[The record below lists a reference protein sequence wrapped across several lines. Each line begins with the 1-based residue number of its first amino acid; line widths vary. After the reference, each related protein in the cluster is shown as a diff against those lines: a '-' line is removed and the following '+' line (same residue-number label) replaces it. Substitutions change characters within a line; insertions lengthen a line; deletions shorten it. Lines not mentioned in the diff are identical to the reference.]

1 MLNIQNY
8 VRAESL
14 DQAYELV
21 QNKRNRILGGM
32 LWLRM
37 EDIAVGKAIDLSGLG
52 LDTIGETDEAFSIG
66 ACVTLRQLEKHA
78 GLNVMTNY
86 AVRDAVQDI
95 VGVQFRNLATVGG
108 SLWGRF
114 GFSDVLTV
122 FQALGAQVEL
132 HHAGV
137 MPLAQFAEMTGVRD
151 VLVRV
156 IVPKCAGRFA
166 YQAVRAQ
173 RTDFPTLTCAA
184 AVTADRV
191 CVAIG
196 ARPGRAIEV
205 KDEQGLLKDG
215 VTPETVRAF
224 AQWAATIVPTGT
236 NARGSAEYRTRLVRV
251 LTERTLLAA
260 GGVDDAD

>member
-8 VRAESL
+8 VRAGSL

-37 EDIAVGKAIDLSGLG
+37 EDITIGTAIDLSGLG
-52 LDTIGETDEAFSIG
+52 LNTIEETDDAFSIG
-66 ACVTLRQLEKHA
+66 ACVTLRQLEMHP
-78 GLNVMTNY
+78 GLNAMTQH
-86 AVRDAVQDI
+86 ALRDAVQDI

-122 FQALGAQVEL
+122 FQVLGAQVEL

-156 IVPKCAGRFA
+156 IVPKTAGRFA

-173 RTDFPTLTCAA
+173 RTDFPTLTCCA
-184 AVTADRV
+184 AVTPEGA
-191 CVAIG
+191 CVAVG
-196 ARPGRAIEV
+196 ARPGRAIV
-205 KDEQGLLKDG
+205 LRDEQRLLKDG
-215 VTPETVRAF
+215 VTPETARAF
-224 AQWAATIVPTGT
+224 ALWAAATVPTGT
-236 NARGSAEYRTRLVRV
+236 NARGSAAYRSRLVRV

-260 GGVDDAD
+260 GGADHAD